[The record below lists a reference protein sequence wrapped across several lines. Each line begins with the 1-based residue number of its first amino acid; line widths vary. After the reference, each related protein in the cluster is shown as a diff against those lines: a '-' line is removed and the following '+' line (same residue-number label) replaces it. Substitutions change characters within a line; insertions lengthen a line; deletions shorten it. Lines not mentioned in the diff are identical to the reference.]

1 MAQSALF
8 TSAYVSIRQ
17 HTSAYGSI
25 RQHTSA
31 YGSIRQ
37 HLLAQ
42 PAPVGVGAVT
52 DNEIVAAIRFARAKE
67 ASGEKHRK
75 KGEATLNDLIM
86 WIRWQRKEERENR
99 RGHDLDTTAGSMDH
113 QKNRMLRAKSWE
125 ERWEIL
131 CESHYLMCEPLD
143 AWATE
148 YWGNDWVD
156 QRNKRRK
163 EVAAC
168 VREVIAAMSHGRAA

>member
-1 MAQSALF
+1 MITATEDKPMPAWATLMQEYYGVYMTASR
-8 TSAYVSIRQ
+8 V
-17 HTSAYGSI
+17 HTWSTEI
-25 RQHTSA
+25 E
-31 YGSIRQ
+31 
-37 HLLAQ
+37 Q
-42 PAPVGVGAVT
+42 PAPVGVGTIT
-52 DNEIVAAIRFARAKE
+52 DVEIVAAIRFARAKE

-86 WIRWQRKEERENR
+86 WIRWQRKEERESR
-99 RGHDLDTTAGSMDH
+99 RGHDVDTTAGSMDH

-131 CESHYLMCEPLD
+131 CESHYLMCEPID

-148 YWGNDWVD
+148 YWGNDWVE

-168 VREVIAAMSHGRAA
+168 VREVIAVMSHGRAA